1 MQSPVCR
8 AVPHLPRMERVRRGG
23 KKLDGE
29 NIPPDELS
37 TAWTTAD
44 SGLSLHV
51 PFGLSP
57 LYPPKAD
64 ICSALAHVRF
74 GPIADMRAYGT
85 VPRSAHGMQALGPES
100 CAAESGDGPNT
111 EKDYSLRR
119 PECANYEVGSQ
130 AMSPKVKV
138 EPARLV
144 PRSGTYYEITRDD
157 KIVR

>member
-1 MQSPVCR
+1 MNSQ
-8 AVPHLPRMERVRRGG
+8 RRGRQR
-23 KKLDGE
+23 
-29 NIPPDELS
+29 
-37 TAWTTAD
+37 TAGFRYMFHLGQFRFT
-44 SGLSLHV
+44 
-51 PFGLSP
+51 
-57 LYPPKAD
+57 PPKSGHLQ
-64 ICSALAHVRF
+64 CTSSCPLW
-74 GPIADMRAYGT
+74 T
-85 VPRSAHGMQALGPES
+85 ES
-100 CAAESGDGPNT
+100 CTAESRDGANT